1 MPKQA
6 PGSKLSKRSCHA
18 TMARLA
24 PELDIQKSAA
34 WIFHDSWVFHTWRM
48 RLPASLF
55 FLPENL
61 GGNQI
66 LGKMAMEI
74 VHQDENAVETRWV
87 RNSHWETIGS
97 KLPCL
102 LSGRHPSSWTRSHHV
117 WCQSWLSIGHGHFW
131 MEMYFKIRSCFS
143 EQWRDRG
150 DQPPKPSATLKFAMQ
165 NGPFNSMIYLLF
177 WQRCSVANCNSHYQA
192 VLLPWL

>member
-1 MPKQA
+1 MGRKSDWVVLPKLSDPSNSSLQSAQCQSKLQA
-6 PGSKLSKRSCHA
+6 VKLSKRSCHA
-18 TMARLA
+18 TLARLA
-24 PELDIQKSAA
+24 PELDIQRSAA

-55 FLPENL
+55 SLPENL

-74 VHQDENAVETRWV
+74 VHQDENPVETTWV

-102 LSGRHPSSWTRSHHV
+102 LSDRHPASWTRSHHV
-117 WCQSWLSIGHGHFW
+117 CCQSWLSIGHGHFW
-131 MEMYFKIRSCFS
+131 MEM
-143 EQWRDRG
+143 
-150 DQPPKPSATLKFAMQ
+150 
-165 NGPFNSMIYLLF
+165 
-177 WQRCSVANCNSHYQA
+177 
-192 VLLPWL
+192 